1 MLRKLPIVGVF
12 GQGTPLSDE
21 RAQLARDAGAL
32 VATLGAHL
40 LTGGGY
46 GVMAA
51 AAEGFVA
58 VADRPGLS
66 IGIVPRAAD
75 GPMDLAN
82 LSPDGRRY
90 PNPFSEIAIMTPLL
104 ARVEDWRNS
113 PGRNHV
119 KVFTA
124 DVIIALPGGTG
135 TRNELDMAATYG
147 NENARPRNERRTILI
162 GPIEEFTAEHRAFF
176 PHAETLKDAERHLRA
191 VLASRNFT
199 LPTDEQPRV

>member
-21 RAQLARDAGAL
+21 RAQLARGAGKL
-32 VATLGAHL
+32 VATMGAHL

-51 AAEGFVA
+51 AAEEFVA
-58 VADRPGLS
+58 VADRPGLA
-66 IGIVPRAAD
+66 IGIVPRAPNGA
-75 GPMDLAN
+75 MDQAN
-82 LSPDGRRY
+82 RDPKGRPY
-90 PNPFSEIAIMTPLL
+90 PNPFIEIAVMTPLL

-119 KVFTA
+119 NVFTA

-135 TRNELDMAATYG
+135 TRNELDMAATYR
-147 NENARPRNERRTILI
+147 NESACPRNERRTILL

-176 PHAETLKDAERHLRA
+176 PHAETLKDAEQHLRA
-191 VLASRNFT
+191 VLRKRN
-199 LPTDEQPRV
+199 LPLQPELQS